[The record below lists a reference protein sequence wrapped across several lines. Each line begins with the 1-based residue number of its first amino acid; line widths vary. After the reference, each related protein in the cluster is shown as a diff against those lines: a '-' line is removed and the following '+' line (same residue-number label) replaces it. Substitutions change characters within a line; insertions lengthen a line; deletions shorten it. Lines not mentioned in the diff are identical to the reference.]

1 MYVPFPV
8 TSRWQDLRMNDE
20 VEASRSRC
28 WAAVLDG
35 LMTQTQVVRM
45 ELDEAESVAD
55 RVLEG
60 LDRHRLTV
68 IDRDLVADWMQVVPT
83 KLDALLELPSRG
95 TAVCD
100 DRGYHDMT
108 FVSLAGRWPHDV
120 VLCDDCGHAVQVE
133 RG

>member
-1 MYVPFPV
+1 MYVLFPA
-8 TSRWQDLRMNDE
+8 TSRWQDRRMNDE

-68 IDRDLVADWMQVVPT
+68 IDRDLVAV
-83 KLDALLELPSRG
+83 DASRTHETRCSSR
-95 TAVCD
+95 TAVT
-100 DRGYHDMT
+100 RHGG
-108 FVSLAGRWPHDV
+108 L
-120 VLCDDCGHAVQVE
+120 
-133 RG
+133 